1 MPWVITKAIK
11 PSPSGNYLFVKP
23 HPALPRP
30 HAREES
36 GLSGKIKRKEIKSI
50 NIFCES
56 IRFVIRNAA
65 LRTVYPVLARFKRRY
80 EVKTNYGPPFKM
92 FLFIF
97 REASEKKIFK
107 KMKFSGR
114 LLPFFEMVI
123 LPCKISLKMLQ
134 NTKNGIAPPNGVQS
148 KNQFHGWIRRWI
160 LTYLDPKSVSIPQKW
175 PILDPCNFL

>member
-1 MPWVITKAIK
+1 MCLVFSFNSVPDTVQISSVSILAWVTLVRI
-11 PSPSGNYLFVKP
+11 
-23 HPALPRP
+23 
-30 HAREES
+30 
-36 GLSGKIKRKEIKSI
+36 
-50 NIFCES
+50 
-56 IRFVIRNAA
+56 
-65 LRTVYPVLARFKRRY
+65 ARFKRRSK
-80 EVKTNYGPPFKM
+80 VKTKNAPPFKM

-114 LLPFFEMVI
+114 LSPFFKVVI

-148 KNQFHGWIRRWI
+148 KNRFHGWISRWI

-175 PILDPCNFL
+175 PILEPCNFLQLPSKPKILQLSKISNFWGIETLFGSK